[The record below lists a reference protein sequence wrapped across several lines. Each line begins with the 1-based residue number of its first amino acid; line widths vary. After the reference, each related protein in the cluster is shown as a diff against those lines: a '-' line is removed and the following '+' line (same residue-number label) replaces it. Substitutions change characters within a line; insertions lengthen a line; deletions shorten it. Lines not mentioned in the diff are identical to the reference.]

1 MKLNIKF
8 RVWDRTVKVM
18 AKVNQINFHSDYTY
32 PQVFYRYKDPRTGKV
47 TDERANFGWDDGCDI
62 AILMQY
68 TGLKDSNGKEIYEG
82 DILKGINTYKNSD
95 HKPFKVVVTYEDGSF
110 VMHYVD
116 PDMPNSLG
124 EYNHMDSW
132 SDYVV
137 FEVVGNRYENPDLLK
152 EHEDVK
158 TCRERRK
165 Q

>member
-1 MKLNIKF
+1 VVREDKMMLNIKF
-8 RVWDRTVKVM
+8 RAWDRNKKMMEKVVCIQM
-18 AKVNQINFHSDYTY
+18 LSPYLYTNVIVEFKERGRVINDNHLIGGT
-32 PQVFYRYKDPRTGKV
+32 
-47 TDERANFGWDDGCDI
+47 DGCDT

-68 TGLKDSNGKEIYEG
+68 VGLKDRNGKEIYEG
-82 DILKGINTYKNSD
+82 DILKGINAYKNSD

-137 FEVVGNRYENPDLLK
+137 FEVVGNRYENPDLLM
-152 EHEDVK
+152 EHEDDK
-158 TCRERRK
+158 
-165 Q
+165 